1 MSLSVTVCERLA
13 NIRVGVKTVYTTCF
27 IERLLLSGNFG
38 GYVYMILF

>member
-27 IERLLLSGNFG
+27 IERLLSGNFG